1 MLFDVDMV
9 PDDDILEGGRH
20 AVSYF
25 RFCCAREELR
35 AHAAG
40 VAFDLGYGRGRGLCP
55 SELIEMVRLGDPG
68 SLPRE
73 DLRRFWRM
81 DLALELVDSDGG
93 KRYVAVEI
101 AFYAEQTGIDRALD
115 NARLLERFSGWPA
128 NAAIAVGR
136 DYRGLSQAVLNGEY
150 PILLDGP
157 GRKRVYLY
165 QLNERHLERAMA
177 DLRYLRKH
185 DGY

>member
-25 RFCCAREELR
+25 RYGCAQEELR
-35 AHAAG
+35 THAAG
-40 VAFDLGYGRGRGLCP
+40 VAFDLGYGRGRSLCP
-55 SELIEMVRLGDPG
+55 SDLIEMVRSGDPG
-68 SLPRE
+68 GLSRE

-81 DLALELVDSDGG
+81 DLALEVADSDGG
-93 KRYVAVEI
+93 TRYVAVEI

-136 DYRGLSQAVLNGEY
+136 DYRGLPQSVLNGEY
-150 PILLDGP
+150 PIVLDGL
-157 GRKRVYLY
+157 GCESVYLY